1 MWNRLLRTD
10 ADYAG
15 TVARIA
21 LGIVILP
28 HGAQKLLGWFGGGGV
43 SGTIGFFE
51 SAWGIPAVLT
61 ALVIAAEF
69 FGALV
74 LVFGF
79 VGRFAALSI
88 AAVMAGAVVL
98 QHAAVGFFMN
108 WSGAQAGEGFE
119 YHLLAVGL
127 ALVVAIKGSGAFS
140 IDRWL
145 TSRTSEQA
153 QIGPRTERTLR
164 AAA

>member
-1 MWNRLLRTD
+1 
-10 ADYAG
+10 
-15 TVARIA
+15 
-21 LGIVILP
+21 
-28 HGAQKLLGWFGGGGV
+28 
-43 SGTIGFFE
+43 
-51 SAWGIPAVLT
+51 
-61 ALVIAAEF
+61 
-69 FGALV
+69 
-74 LVFGF
+74 
-79 VGRFAALSI
+79 
-88 AAVMAGAVVL
+88 
-98 QHAAVGFFMN
+98 MN